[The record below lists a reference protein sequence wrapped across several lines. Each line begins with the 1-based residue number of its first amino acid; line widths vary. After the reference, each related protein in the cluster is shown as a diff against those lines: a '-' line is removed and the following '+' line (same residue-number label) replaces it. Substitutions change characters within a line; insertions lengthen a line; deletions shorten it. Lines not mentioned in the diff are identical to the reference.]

1 MKPEPLRLRD
11 IIPVDYTD
19 GDTPEDGV
27 GLIPYQYHKR
37 HRSYVEDE
45 GMEDEDMEDEDMD
58 IEEPE
63 LPSGREVAMARS
75 AARAVIR
82 LEVLDGSSKNDLPLA
97 RRLEI
102 ERIIAKRSGDVDTIA
117 QTILNQTA

>member
-19 GDTPEDGV
+19 GNTPEDNV

-45 GMEDEDMEDEDMD
+45 DMD

-63 LPSGREVAMARS
+63 TPSGREVAMARS

-82 LEVLDGSSKNDLPLA
+82 LEVLDGSSKDDLPLA

-102 ERIIAKRSGDVDTIA
+102 ERIIAKRKDEVDTIA
-117 QTILNQTA
+117 QTILSQNA

>member
-11 IIPVDYTD
+11 IIAVDPTD
-19 GDTPEDGV
+19 GWLPDDNV

-45 GMEDEDMEDEDMD
+45 EIGADD
-58 IEEPE
+58 IVEPDA
-63 LPSGREVAMARS
+63 REIAMARS
-75 AARAVIR
+75 AAREILR
-82 LEVLDGSSKNDLPLA
+82 LEILDGSPKDDLPMA

-102 ERIIAKRSGDVDTIA
+102 ERIVAGRQKEVDAIA
-117 QTILNQTA
+117 QTILTQNT

>member
-1 MKPEPLRLRD
+1 MKSEPLRLRD

-19 GDTPEDGV
+19 GDTPEDSV

-45 GMEDEDMEDEDMD
+45 EMD
-58 IEEPE
+58 VEA
-63 LPSGREVAMARS
+63 PSGREVAMARS

-82 LEVLDGSSKNDLPLA
+82 LEVLDGSSKDDLPLA

-102 ERIIAKRSGDVDTIA
+102 ERIIAKRKDEVDAIA
-117 QTILNQTA
+117 QTILDQNT

>member
-1 MKPEPLRLRD
+1 MKSEPLRLRD

-19 GDTPEDGV
+19 GDTPEDSV

-45 GMEDEDMEDEDMD
+45 DMD

-63 LPSGREVAMARS
+63 TPSGREVAMARS

-82 LEVLDGSSKNDLPLA
+82 LEVLDGSSKDDLPLA

-102 ERIIAKRSGDVDTIA
+102 ERIVAKRKDEVDTVA
-117 QTILNQTA
+117 QTILSQNA

>member
-11 IIPVDYTD
+11 IIAVDPTD
-19 GDTPEDGV
+19 GWLPDDIV

-45 GMEDEDMEDEDMD
+45 DLDLD

-63 LPSGREVAMARS
+63 SPSGYQIAMARS

-82 LEVLDGSSKNDLPLA
+82 LEVLDGSSKDDLPLA

-102 ERIIAKRSGDVDTIA
+102 ERIVAKRKDDIDTIT
-117 QTILNQTA
+117 QTILNQNA

>member
-1 MKPEPLRLRD
+1 MKSEPLRLRD

-19 GDTPEDGV
+19 GDTPDDVV
-27 GLIPYQYHKR
+27 GLIPYQYDKR
-37 HRSYVEDE
+37 HRSYV
-45 GMEDEDMEDEDMD
+45 EDEDMD

-63 LPSGREVAMARS
+63 SPSGYQVAMARS

-82 LEVLDGSSKNDLPLA
+82 LEVLDGSSKDDLPLA

-102 ERIIAKRSGDVDTIA
+102 ERIVAKRKKDVDTIT
-117 QTILNQTA
+117 QTILDQNL

>member
-11 IIPVDYTD
+11 IISVDPTD
-19 GDTPEDGV
+19 GWLPDDEV
-27 GLIPYQYHKR
+27 GLIPYQYYKR
-37 HRSYVEDE
+37 HRSYV
-45 GMEDEDMEDEDMD
+45 EDEDMD

-63 LPSGREVAMARS
+63 SPSGYQIAMARS

-82 LEVLDGSSKNDLPLA
+82 LEVLDGSSKDDLPLA

-102 ERIIAKRSGDVDTIA
+102 ERIVAKRKGDVNTVA
-117 QTILNQTA
+117 QTILSQNA

>member
-1 MKPEPLRLRD
+1 MKHEPLRLRD
-11 IIPVDYTD
+11 IIAVDPTRGWLPD
-19 GDTPEDGV
+19 DEV

-45 GMEDEDMEDEDMD
+45 DMD

-63 LPSGREVAMARS
+63 TASGYQIAMARS

-82 LEVLDGSSKNDLPLA
+82 LEVLDGSSKDDLPLA

-102 ERIIAKRSGDVDTIA
+102 ERIVAKRKGDVNTVA
-117 QTILNQTA
+117 QTILSQNA

>member
-1 MKPEPLRLRD
+1 MKSKPLRLRD

-45 GMEDEDMEDEDMD
+45 DMEDEDMD

-63 LPSGREVAMARS
+63 VPSGREVAMARS

>member
-1 MKPEPLRLRD
+1 MKHEPLRLRD
-11 IIPVDYTD
+11 IITVDPTD
-19 GDTPEDGV
+19 GWLPDDTV

-45 GMEDEDMEDEDMD
+45 DV
-58 IEEPE
+58 EEPE
-63 LPSGREVAMARS
+63 SPSAYQIAMARS

-82 LEVLDGSSKNDLPLA
+82 LEVLDGSSKDDLSLA

-102 ERIIAKRSGDVDTIA
+102 ERIVAKRKKDVDTVA
-117 QTILNQTA
+117 QTILDQNA

>member
-1 MKPEPLRLRD
+1 MKSEPLRLRD
-11 IIPVDYTD
+11 IITVDHTD
-19 GDTPEDGV
+19 GWLPDDAV

-45 GMEDEDMEDEDMD
+45 DVD

-63 LPSGREVAMARS
+63 TSGYELAMARS

-102 ERIIAKRSGDVDTIA
+102 ERIVAKRKDDVNTIT
-117 QTILNQTA
+117 QTILNQNV

>member
-1 MKPEPLRLRD
+1 MKSEPLRLRD
-11 IIPVDYTD
+11 IIAVDSTGGWLPD
-19 GDTPEDGV
+19 DNV
-27 GLIPYQYHKR
+27 GLIPYQYKKR

-45 GMEDEDMEDEDMD
+45 D

-63 LPSGREVAMARS
+63 SPSGYEVAMARS

-82 LEVLDGSSKNDLPLA
+82 LEVLDGSSKDDLPLA

-102 ERIIAKRSGDVDTIA
+102 ERIVAKRKKDVDTIT
-117 QTILNQTA
+117 QTILSQNA